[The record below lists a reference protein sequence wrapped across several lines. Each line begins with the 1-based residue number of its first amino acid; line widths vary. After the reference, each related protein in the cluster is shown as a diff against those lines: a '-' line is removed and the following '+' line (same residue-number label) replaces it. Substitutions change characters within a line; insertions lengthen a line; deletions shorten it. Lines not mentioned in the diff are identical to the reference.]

1 VEKSRASELR
11 EYHVQLE
18 SWLTEANSR
27 IESIPACISSSP
39 SIQIN
44 SIPPKEA
51 KTMRLAALAYL
62 ILYCTSAAIAQ
73 NPRVSKWPTKDN
85 VYVINN
91 FRFGTGE
98 TIPELSLHYLTLG
111 QPHLGT
117 DGHIDNVILLL
128 HGTGGDRYTLMN
140 PVFSDVLFGPGQ
152 PFDITK
158 YFLILPDD
166 IGQGDSSKPS
176 DGLHMKFPEYDYDD
190 MIRSQYI
197 MLTEGMHVDHL
208 RLILGTSMGCMQS
221 WVWGETYP
229 QFMDALAPFA
239 CYPVELAGRN
249 RMTRYIAIE
258 SIKHDPA
265 WQKGEYTT
273 EPIEGLRGAEAML
286 LVMGSAPLQMQK
298 NYPTRAQAEKYVD
311 DYMTRTITHVDANN
325 LIYYVNASRN
335 YNPEPKLSTIVAP
348 ALWINSA
355 DDFINPPELAQQ
367 IISAR
372 VLPRMPKTKFI
383 ILPITDATR
392 GHGTHTQAAIWKDE
406 LVTFMAETEKK

>member
-1 VEKSRASELR
+1 MYLKAVASLLFFSTL
-11 EYHVQLE
+11 V
-18 SWLTEANSR
+18 
-27 IESIPACISSSP
+27 
-39 SIQIN
+39 
-44 SIPPKEA
+44 
-51 KTMRLAALAYL
+51 AA
-62 ILYCTSAAIAQ
+62 AQ
-73 NPRVSKWPTKDN
+73 NPRGSKWPAKDN
-85 VYVINN
+85 VYLAKN

-98 TIPELSLHYLTLG
+98 TIPELTLHYLTLG
-111 QPHLGT
+111 EPHRGT
-117 DGHIDNVILLL
+117 DGHVDNAILLL
-128 HGTGGDRYTLMN
+128 HGTGGDRHTLMN
-140 PVFSDVLFGPGQ
+140 PVFSDVLFGPGE
-152 PFDITK
+152 PFDITR

-176 DGLHMKFPEYDYDD
+176 DGLHMKFPQYDYDD
-190 MIRSQYI
+190 MVRSQYI
-197 MLTEGMHVDHL
+197 MLTEGMHIDHL

-258 SIKHDPA
+258 SIQHDPA
-265 WQKGEYTT
+265 WKNGEYTSQ
-273 EPIEGLRGAEAML
+273 PVEGLRGAEAML
-286 LVMGSAPLQMQK
+286 LIMGSAPLQMQK

-311 DYMTRTITHVDANN
+311 DYMARTTSHVDAND

-335 YNPEPKLSTIVAP
+335 YNPEPKLSTIAAP

-372 VLPRMPKTKFI
+372 VLPKMSKTKFI

-392 GHGTHTQAAIWKDE
+392 GHGTHTQAAIWKDK
-406 LVTFMAETEKK
+406 LAKFMAETEKK